1 MLVGVTSWGSSS
13 CMSYPTVFVDISK
26 FHDWIEDRIVK
37 HRKNIHEIKIN
48 GTKLEVKIDIFPGR

>member
-1 MLVGVTSWGSSS
+1 
-13 CMSYPTVFVDISK
+13 MSYPTVFVDISK

-48 GTKLEVKIDIFPGR
+48 GTKLEVKIDVFPGR